1 MDIKDYILIG
11 GGLLIAAVIAHGFW
25 IAWQARREDLRIDIK
40 PDLFPDDIDDMERLR
55 GELPNGGSRPA
66 NLPQLDPTQAAFEL
80 TEPELEGD
88 RPAHSAAA
96 STAGEDVR
104 VAAQSVISRRQDPTV
119 TASSRA
125 PAGSAVPTATTKHRE
140 TTAKS
145 AAESRA
151 QQTRKV
157 VARTARARVAEVV
170 LPAEESVD
178 AEPTRKP
185 RRLAQR
191 RKAERAPE
199 KSESAAPQVEELIVM
214 NVIAQLGRPYT
225 GDELF
230 TVLKGKG
237 LKFGEMNIFH
247 RVEPLT
253 KAVHY
258 SVANLVEPGTFD
270 MAEMESLR
278 SPGLC
283 LFMQLPGPDQ
293 PAQVFENMLAVAR
306 EVTTHLGGELKDEQH
321 NVMTP
326 QTVGH
331 YRQRIVD
338 FSRRRMSKRA

>member
-11 GGLLIAAVIAHGFW
+11 GGLLIATVIAHGFW

-40 PDLFPDDIDDMERLR
+40 PDLFPADIDDMERLR

-66 NLPQLDPTQAAFEL
+66 SPPPRDPTQASFEL
-80 TEPELEGD
+80 TAPEPATAVVTNPVPGVTQT
-88 RPAHSAAA
+88 AA
-96 STAGEDVR
+96 G
-104 VAAQSVISRRQDPTV
+104 RQDPIV
-119 TASSRA
+119 SGSAQAPATASA
-125 PAGSAVPTATTKHRE
+125 TATVSSEATVG
-140 TTAKS
+140 AAAPS
-145 AAESRA
+145 APDTPLKPPRDLRG
-151 QQTRKV
+151 QKTRRV
-157 VARTARARVAEVV
+157 GTVRARVAEVA
-170 LPAEESVD
+170 LPAEEPASV
-178 AEPTRKP
+178 ERKRKP

-199 KSESAAPQVEELIVM
+199 KSESAAPPAVEELIVM
-214 NVIAQLGRPYT
+214 NVLAQPGRPYT

-230 TVLKGKG
+230 TVLKAKG

-258 SVANLVEPGTFD
+258 SIANLVEPGTFD

-283 LFMQLPGPDQ
+283 LFMQLPGPEH
-293 PAQVFENMLAVAR
+293 PAQVFENMLAVSR
-306 EVTTHLGGELKDEQH
+306 EVTTRLGGELKDEQR

-326 QTVGH
+326 QTVEH

>member
-11 GGLLIAAVIAHGFW
+11 GGLLIAAVVAHGFW
-25 IAWQARREDLRIDIK
+25 IAWQARRQDLRIDIK
-40 PDLFPDDIDDMERLR
+40 PDLFPADIDDMERLR

-66 NLPQLDPTQAAFEL
+66 NLPQLDPTQATFEL
-80 TEPELEGD
+80 TEPEPEGV
-88 RPAHSAAA
+88 RPAAA
-96 STAGEDVR
+96 STAAENVPV
-104 VAAQSVISRRQDPTV
+104 VAQTVVSRRQDPIV
-119 TASSRA
+119 TASA
-125 PAGSAVPTATTKHRE
+125 QALAATGAAVPTATTKHRE
-140 TTAKS
+140 TTAKP
-145 AAESRA
+145 AGESRA

-157 VARTARARVAEVV
+157 VARARVAEVV
-170 LPAEESVD
+170 LPAEEP
-178 AEPTRKP
+178 PTRKP

-199 KSESAAPQVEELIVM
+199 KSESAAPPVEELIVM
-214 NVIAQLGRPYT
+214 NVLAQLGRPYT

-247 RVEPLT
+247 RIEPLT

-283 LFMQLPGPDQ
+283 LFMQLPGPEQ
-293 PAQVFENMLAVAR
+293 PAQVFENMLSVAR
-306 EVTTHLGGELKDEQH
+306 EVTARLGGELKDEQH

-326 QTVGH
+326 QTVQH